1 VSALRLGNAP
11 VSFGVFEL
19 TASGDF
25 AVPDPEAVLAAIAEA
40 GYEGTELGPPGYLG
54 GVDTLRGRLERHGL
68 ELVAG
73 FVPVRFA
80 DPAHTEADL
89 EDQLLPVLDLF
100 EAAGASAA
108 RPVLA
113 DATEDSP
120 APLDPPAFARLV
132 DGVSRAAEISRARG
146 FEPVFHHHHG
156 SHVEHPREIEA
167 LLESSD
173 VNLVLDTGHLL
184 LGGGD
189 PARALR
195 DWGDRI
201 DHVHLKDVKLAVLRD
216 AQSMLDCWRRGAF
229 CELGQG
235 DVDLD
240 GFLATL
246 LDSGYEGWIVVEQ
259 DRLLPPGSTIE
270 DAAAAQQRNRRW
282 LAQHL
287 EPLRA

>member
-19 TASGDF
+19 TAQGGF
-25 AVPDPEAVLAAIAEA
+25 ALPDPESVLAAIANA
-40 GYEGTELGPPGYLG
+40 GYDGTELGPAGYLG
-54 GVDTLRGRLERHGL
+54 DAGTLRERLDRHGL

-73 FVPVRFA
+73 FVPMRFS
-80 DPAHTEADL
+80 DPARAAADI
-89 EDQLLPVLDLF
+89 ETQLSPVLDLF
-100 EAAGASAA
+100 EAAGARGA

-113 DATEDSP
+113 DATEDAP
-120 APLDPPAFARLV
+120 APLDDAGFARLAQ
-132 DGVSRAAEISRARG
+132 GVAHAAEISRGRG

-156 SHVEHPREIEA
+156 SHVETPSEIET
-167 LLESSD
+167 LLAATD
-173 VNLVLDTGHLL
+173 LDLVLDTGHLL

-189 PARALR
+189 PVRALR

-201 DHVHLKDVKLAVLRD
+201 DHVHLKDVKLDVLRD
-216 AQSMLDCWRRGAF
+216 ATSMLDCWRRGAF
-229 CELGQG
+229 CELGEG

-246 LDSGYEGWIVVEQ
+246 SASGFDGWVVVEQ
-259 DRLLPPGSTIE
+259 DRILPPGATIE
-270 DAAAAQQRNRRW
+270 DAAVAQARNRRW
-282 LAQHL
+282 LARHL